1 MKAER
6 SSFDGPRSTSKL
18 GKLKPLRV
26 ITLSLIFIQGF
37 SLITVINN
45 IAQIH
50 FPSCKLAATMTKEQ
64 TPPPPTM
71 QIRRNR
77 ITIRGALWV
86 ELKIHTGLTVY
97 LLTHTFQAQTC
108 NQPREVNHPHTILSR
123 PNSTPT
129 SKTHKPW
136 GKRPPSQN
144 DKQKSQV
151 VSTCGKDS
159 QQTTLAFRP
168 RPMWLLLRSKLCS
181 LTFAFLFSQTQ
192 ETHSAETNSVPRRV
206 SFTSKLLQ
214 LQDADMQCFYK
225 SI

>member
-1 MKAER
+1 M
-6 SSFDGPRSTSKL
+6 
-18 GKLKPLRV
+18 
-26 ITLSLIFIQGF
+26 
-37 SLITVINN
+37 
-45 IAQIH
+45 
-50 FPSCKLAATMTKEQ
+50 Q
-64 TPPPPTM
+64 TGCHHDEGTNPPPTM

-136 GKRPPSQN
+136 GKRPPTQN
-144 DKQKSQV
+144 DNQKSQV

-192 ETHSAETNSVPRRV
+192 ETHGAETNSVPRRV